1 MKKHI
6 LFSFRRCPF
15 AIRARWAIKMCGI
28 EVVIRE
34 IDLKNKPSELIKNSV
49 SKTVPL
55 LILNNGEVI
64 EESLDI
70 IIWSLKNSQK
80 KNYIEKYFKKK
91 DREIILEIIHEN
103 DHIFKYHLDRFKYAS
118 RFNPNEKEFHFKKA
132 QKFLNKLNISLC
144 ESNKK
149 RWLIGNQESIADWC
163 IWPFVRQFKIACDSQ
178 KIFDYFEEPLQ
189 SWFNYFSKHENFKFV
204 MYKYSVWEPNSI
216 VESFPKDLDFR

>member
-6 LFSFRRCPF
+6 LYSFRRCPF
-15 AIRARWAIKMCGI
+15 AIRARWAIKMCGL
-28 EVVIRE
+28 EVEIRE
-34 IDLKNKPSELIKNSV
+34 IDLKNKPLELIKNSV

-70 IIWSLKNSQK
+70 IIWALKNAK
-80 KNYIEKYFKKK
+80 RNYFEKYFNKTS
-91 DREIILEIIHEN
+91 RELILETIYEN

-118 RFNPNEKEFHFKKA
+118 RFNPTEKEFHYKNA
-132 QKFLNKLNISLC
+132 QKFLEKLNITLKQ
-144 ESNKK
+144 SNKN
-149 RWLIGNQESIADWC
+149 RWLIGDQESIADWS

-178 KIFDYFEEPLQ
+178 KILNYFDNPIE

-204 MYKYSVWEPNSI
+204 MNKYSVWEKSSLA
-216 VESFPKDLDFR
+216 EKFPKNLDF

>member
-28 EVVIRE
+28 EVEIRE
-34 IDLKNKPSELIKNSV
+34 IDLKNKPSELIKNSI

-80 KNYIEKYFKKK
+80 ENYIEKYFKKSN
-91 DREIILEIIHEN
+91 REIILEIIHEN

-118 RFNPNEKEFHFKKA
+118 RFNPHEKEFHFKNA
-132 QKFLNKLNISLC
+132 QKFLNKLNISLSQ
-144 ESNKK
+144 SNKN
-149 RWLIGNQESIADWC
+149 RWLVGDQESIADWC
-163 IWPFVRQFKIACDSQ
+163 IWPFVRQFKIACNSQ
-178 KIFDYFEEPLQ
+178 KILDYFEEPLE
-189 SWFNYFSKHENFKFV
+189 SWFNYFSKHENFKYV
-204 MYKYSVWEPNSI
+204 MYKYSVWESSSI
-216 VESFPKDLDFR
+216 EKTFPSNLDF

>member
-15 AIRARWAIKMCGI
+15 AIRARWAIKMSGL
-28 EVVIRE
+28 EVEIRE

-70 IIWSLKNSQK
+70 IIWALKNSP
-80 KNYIEKYFKKK
+80 KNYIEKFYKKSY
-91 DREIILEIIHEN
+91 REIILETIHEN
-103 DHIFKYHLDRFKYAS
+103 DNIFKYHLDRFKYTS
-118 RFNPNEKEFHFKKA
+118 RFNPNEKHFHFKYA
-132 QKFLNKLNISLC
+132 QRFLKKLNIALSQ
-144 ESNKK
+144 SNKN

-163 IWPFVRQFKIACDSQ
+163 IWPFIRQFKIACDSQ
-178 KIFDYFEEPLQ
+178 KIFDYFEEPLE
-189 SWFNYFSKHENFKFV
+189 SWFNYFSNHENFKFV
-204 MYKYSVWEPNSI
+204 MHKYSVWEPNSI
-216 VESFPKDLDFR
+216 VETFPKNLDF

>member
-28 EVVIRE
+28 EVEIRE

-55 LILNNGEVI
+55 LILNNREVI

-80 KNYIEKYFKKK
+80 ENYIEKYFKKSN
-91 DREIILEIIHEN
+91 REIILEIIHEN

-118 RFNPNEKEFHFKKA
+118 RFNPDEKEFHFKNA
-132 QKFLNKLNISLC
+132 QKFINRLNISLSQ
-144 ESNKK
+144 SNKK
-149 RWLIGNQESIADWC
+149 RWLIDDQESIADWC
-163 IWPFVRQFKIACDSQ
+163 IWPFVRQFKIACNSQ
-178 KIFDYFEEPLQ
+178 KILDYFEEPLE
-189 SWFNYFSKHENFKFV
+189 SWFNYFSKHENFKYV
-204 MYKYSVWEPNSI
+204 MYKYRVWEPSSI
-216 VESFPKDLDFR
+216 EETFPSNLDF

>member
-28 EVVIRE
+28 EVEIRE

-80 KNYIEKYFKKK
+80 KNYIEKYFKKR

-118 RFNPNEKEFHFKKA
+118 RFNPHEKEFHFKNA
-132 QKFLNKLNISLC
+132 QKFLKKLNISLSQ
-144 ESNKK
+144 SNKN
-149 RWLIGNQESIADWC
+149 RWLVGDQESIADWC
-163 IWPFVRQFKIACDSQ
+163 IWPFVRQFKIACNSQ
-178 KIFDYFEEPLQ
+178 KILDYFEEPLE
-189 SWFNYFSKHENFKFV
+189 SWFNYFSRHENFKFV
-204 MYKYSVWEPNSI
+204 MHKYRIWESSSL
-216 VESFPKDLDFR
+216 VETFPKNLDF

>member
-118 RFNPNEKEFHFKKA
+118 RFNPHEKEFHFKNA
-132 QKFLNKLNISLC
+132 QKFLKKLNISLSQ
-144 ESNKK
+144 SNKN
-149 RWLIGNQESIADWC
+149 RWLVGDQESIADWC
-163 IWPFVRQFKIACDSQ
+163 IWPFVRQFKIACNSQ
-178 KIFDYFEEPLQ
+178 KILDYFEEPLE
-189 SWFNYFSKHENFKFV
+189 SWFNYFSKHENFKYV
-204 MYKYSVWEPNSI
+204 MYKYSIWESSSI
-216 VESFPKDLDFR
+216 EETFPSNLDF

>member
-28 EVVIRE
+28 EVEIRE

-70 IIWSLKNSQK
+70 IIWALKNSS
-80 KNYIEKYFKKK
+80 KNYAEKYFKGSY
-91 DREIILEIIHEN
+91 REIILETIYEN

-118 RFNPNEKEFHFKKA
+118 RFDLNEKEFHFRNA
-132 QKFLNKLNISLC
+132 QEFIKKLNIFLNQ
-144 ESNKK
+144 SNKN
-149 RWLIGNQESIADWC
+149 RWLIGDQESIADWC
-163 IWPFVRQFKIACDSQ
+163 IWPFVRQFKIACNSQ
-178 KIFDYFEEPLQ
+178 KILDYFEEPIE
-189 SWFNYFSKHENFKFV
+189 SWFNYFLRHENFKFV
-204 MYKYSVWEPNSI
+204 MYKYNVWESSSF
-216 VESFPKDLDFR
+216 VETFPKNLDF

>member
-28 EVVIRE
+28 EVEIRE

-80 KNYIEKYFKKK
+80 KNYIEKYFKKR

-118 RFNPNEKEFHFKKA
+118 RFNPNEKEFHFKKS
-132 QKFLNKLNISLC
+132 QEFLEKLNITLC
-144 ESNKK
+144 QSNKNT
-149 RWLIGNQESIADWC
+149 WLIGDQESIADWS
-163 IWPFVRQFKIACDSQ
+163 IWPFVRQYKIACDSQ
-178 KIFDYFEEPLQ
+178 KILDYFDEPIEF
-189 SWFNYFSKHENFKFV
+189 WYKYFSRHEIFKFV
-204 MYKYSVWEPNSI
+204 MFKYNIWKPSSP
-216 VESFPKDLDFR
+216 VETFPKDLDF

>member
-28 EVVIRE
+28 EVEIRE

-70 IIWSLKNSQK
+70 IIWSLKNSKK
-80 KNYIEKYFKKK
+80 KNYIEKYFKKSN
-91 DREIILEIIHEN
+91 REIILEIIHEN

-118 RFNPNEKEFHFKKA
+118 RFNPDEKEFHFKNA
-132 QKFLNKLNISLC
+132 QKFINRLNISLSQ
-144 ESNKK
+144 SNKK
-149 RWLIGNQESIADWC
+149 RWLIGDQESIADWC
-163 IWPFVRQFKIACDSQ
+163 IWPFVRQFKIACNSQ
-178 KIFDYFEEPLQ
+178 KILDYFEEPLE
-189 SWFNYFSKHENFKFV
+189 SWFNYFSKHENFKYV
-204 MYKYSVWEPNSI
+204 MYKYSVWESSSI
-216 VESFPKDLDFR
+216 EETFPSNLDF

>member
-118 RFNPNEKEFHFKKA
+118 RFNPHEKEFHFKNA
-132 QKFLNKLNISLC
+132 QKFLKKLNISLSQ
-144 ESNKK
+144 SNKN
-149 RWLIGNQESIADWC
+149 RWLVGDQESIADWC
-163 IWPFVRQFKIACDSQ
+163 IWPFVRQFKIACNSQ
-178 KIFDYFEEPLQ
+178 KILDYFEEPLE
-189 SWFNYFSKHENFKFV
+189 SWFNYFSKHENFKYV
-204 MYKYSVWEPNSI
+204 MHKYSVWESSSI
-216 VESFPKDLDFR
+216 KKTFPSNLDF

>member
-15 AIRARWAIKMCGI
+15 AIRARWAIKMSGL
-28 EVVIRE
+28 EVEIRE

-70 IIWSLKNSQK
+70 IIWALKKSP
-80 KNYIEKYFKKK
+80 KNYIEKFYKKSY
-91 DREIILEIIHEN
+91 REIILETIHEN
-103 DHIFKYHLDRFKYAS
+103 DNIFKYHLDRFKYAS
-118 RFNPNEKEFHFKKA
+118 RFNPNEKHFHFKYA
-132 QKFLNKLNISLC
+132 QRFLKKLNIALSQ
-144 ESNKK
+144 SNKN

-163 IWPFVRQFKIACDSQ
+163 IWPFIRQFKIACDSQ
-178 KIFDYFEEPLQ
+178 KIFDYFEEPIE
-189 SWFNYFSKHENFKFV
+189 SWFNYFSNHENFKFV
-204 MYKYSVWEPNSI
+204 MHKYSVWEPNSI
-216 VESFPKDLDFR
+216 VETFPKNLDF